1 MLITARTLKDIQQVR
16 ILLRKAGLE
25 TRLMEFLPANK
36 RTDENFKNLFQDKGL
51 SEIVNIQKSL
61 VSFFNID
68 KNYQSSCLLGFEQNY
83 KAL

>member
-1 MLITARTLKDIQQVR
+1 MYLELTSHLFFQVLITARTLKDIQQVR

-61 VSFFNID
+61 VSF
-68 KNYQSSCLLGFEQNY
+68 
-83 KAL
+83 